1 MRLGFIGTGKIASS
15 VIIGICNSNI
25 KYKQIFISP
34 RNKKIALGLKKKFKK
49 VTISKTNQ
57 EIIDN
62 SDWIFLS
69 VTPSVGK
76 KIIKDLKFRTNQK
89 VISFISTITLSQLK
103 KMIKNLK
110 FKKNKKLII
119 FISTITLSQLKKMI
133 KKKIDIVRAIPLPPI
148 SLREGPVPICPP
160 NKKVKAF
167 FDKLGSTVEIKN
179 EKLSINFWSTSGM
192 MASYY
197 NMLNTMSVWL
207 NKRGVKKLDAQK
219 YVTSLFLAL
228 SKDAVINS
236 NKDLKLLVKDSQTS
250 KGLNEQGL
258 KEMTKKDVYKSL
270 TSTLNS
276 IYKRLDK

>member
-1 MRLGFIGTGKIASS
+1 MRLGFIGVGKIASS
-15 VIIGICNSNI
+15 VITGICNSEI
-25 KYKQIFISP
+25 KYKKITISS
-34 RNKKIALGLKKKFKK
+34 RNKEISRYLKKRFKK
-49 VTISKTNQ
+49 ITISKTNQ
-57 EIIDN
+57 EIVDQ

-69 VTPSVGK
+69 VTPSVGE
-76 KIIKDLKFRTNQK
+76 KIIKNLKFQSNQK

-103 KMIKNLK
+103 KMI
-110 FKKNKKLII
+110 NKD
-119 FISTITLSQLKKMI
+119 
-133 KKKIDIVRAIPLPPI
+133 IDIIRAIPLPPI
-148 SLREGPVPICPP
+148 SLKEGPIPICPP

-167 FDKLGSTVEIKN
+167 FDKLGSTIEIKN

-197 NMLNTMSVWL
+197 NMLDTMSIWL
-207 NKRGVKKLDAQK
+207 NKKGIKKIDAQK

-236 NKDLKLLVKDSQTS
+236 NKDLKLLVKDSQTP

-258 KEMTKKDVYKSL
+258 KEMTKKNVYKSI
-270 TSTLNS
+270 TRTLNS

>member
-1 MRLGFIGTGKIASS
+1 MRLGFIGVGKIASS
-15 VIIGICNSNI
+15 VITGICNSEI
-25 KYKQIFISP
+25 KYKKITISS
-34 RNKKIALGLKKKFKK
+34 RNKEISRYLKKRFKK
-49 VTISKTNQ
+49 IIISKTNQ
-57 EIIDN
+57 EIVDQ

-69 VTPSVGK
+69 VTPSVGE
-76 KIIKDLKFRTNQK
+76 KIIKNLKFQSNQK

-103 KMIKNLK
+103 KMI
-110 FKKNKKLII
+110 NKKVDII
-119 FISTITLSQLKKMI
+119 
-133 KKKIDIVRAIPLPPI
+133 RAIPLPPI

-167 FDKLGSTVEIKN
+167 FDKLGSTVEIKS

-197 NMLNTMSVWL
+197 NILDTMSVWL
-207 NKRGVKKLDAQK
+207 SKKDIKKLDAQK

-236 NKDLKLLVKDSQTS
+236 NKDLKLLVNESQTS

-258 KEMTKKDVYKSL
+258 KEMKKKNVYKSV
-270 TSTLNS
+270 TSTLDR